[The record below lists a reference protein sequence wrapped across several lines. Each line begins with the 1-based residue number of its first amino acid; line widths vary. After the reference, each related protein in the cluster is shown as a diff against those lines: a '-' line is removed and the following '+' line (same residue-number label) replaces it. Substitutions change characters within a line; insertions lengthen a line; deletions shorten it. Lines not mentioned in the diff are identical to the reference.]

1 MKTPLTYGAHRIIH
15 DLFSK
20 GAMFKGALSREK
32 LPELEERGF
41 VATSANNLVYL
52 TPSGQ
57 EYAIESFFGEHS
69 NVSQV
74 AIQAAQI
81 SNAGRSITKLASDL
95 PEANSD
101 ITNRSFSSVGNLTS
115 GAVLEL
121 SDSAQDV
128 LYALFF
134 RGALVSGDI
143 PSKAGASALRSL
155 GFAETG
161 HTATPY
167 KGEDYFTWLTPAG
180 YAFAIGYLV
189 KTRFGKQPANA
200 KSSGQPSVHPEG
212 LSINKAMIK
221 GKISSAAYVCGNT
234 IEQET
239 LSKVLANSLHNV
251 PHEKAGDVAEL
262 LARAVKSAFSALG
275 HASGEQE
282 KERPKESNLSVGTFK
297 VYSEGE
303 VKVASGSPLAA
314 EIEAGREDRKT
325 AGTINL
331 KLELDTS
338 DAIES
343 INGLSKEISD
353 LVDTAI
359 ANSLKPGGRLYNV
372 VRESSFNSSNTTAL
386 NSRVTDLES
395 CLNSACVLIS
405 DLSCRISERIT
416 GDVHA
421 SPV

>member
-1 MKTPLTYGAHRIIH
+1 MPDRSSNPPNAYQQLNNPGAAITQLTRDIA
-15 DLFSK
+15 
-20 GAMFKGALSREK
+20 ENN
-32 LPELEERGF
+32 
-41 VATSANNLVYL
+41 AN
-52 TPSGQ
+52 TTQKS
-57 EYAIESFFGEHS
+57 
-69 NVSQV
+69 
-74 AIQAAQI
+74 I
-81 SNAGRSITKLASDL
+81 SSIGTLASG
-95 PEANSD
+95 P
-101 ITNRSFSSVGNLTS
+101 
-115 GAVLEL
+115 VLEL

-189 KTRFGKQPANA
+189 NTRFGKHPANA
-200 KSSGQPSVHPEG
+200 IASGQPSVHPEG
-212 LSINKAMIK
+212 LSINNVRIK
-221 GKISSAAYVCGNT
+221 GAIRSAAHVCGNT

-251 PHEKAGDVAEL
+251 SHEKAGDVAEQ

-282 KERPKESNLSVGTFK
+282 KERPKESDLSVGTFK

-338 DAIES
+338 DAIEG

-359 ANSLKPGGRLYNV
+359 ADALKPGGRLWEAIRHSSGESLSTRVDNL
-372 VRESSFNSSNTTAL
+372 ESSYHA
-386 NSRVTDLES
+386 
-395 CLNSACVLIS
+395 ACALIS
-405 DLSCRISERIT
+405 DLSRRISERIT

>member
-1 MKTPLTYGAHRIIH
+1 MKTPLTYGAYRILH
-15 DLFSK
+15 DLFK
-20 GAMFKGALSREK
+20 NGVTFKRALHREK
-32 LPELEERGF
+32 LLELKERGY
-41 VATSANNLVYL
+41 VATYANNFVYL
-52 TPSGQ
+52 TPTGQ
-57 EYAIESFFGEHS
+57 QYAIESFWGEHS
-69 NVSQV
+69 NVWQV
-74 AIQAAQI
+74 VTHAAQI
-81 SNAGRSITKLASDL
+81 SNAGMSITKLASDL

-101 ITNRSFSSVGNLTS
+101 MTNRRFSSVGILTS
-115 GAVLEL
+115 GPVLEL

-189 KTRFGKQPANA
+189 KTRFGKQPANR
-200 KSSGQPSVHPEG
+200 QLHPEG
-212 LSINKAMIK
+212 LSIKNAMIK
-221 GKISSAAYVCGNT
+221 GTISSAAHVCGNT

-251 PHEKAGDVAEL
+251 SHEKAGDVAEQ

-275 HASGEQE
+275 HASSEQD

-297 VYSEGE
+297 VYNEGK
-303 VKVASGSPLAA
+303 VKMASGSPLTA
-314 EIEAGREDRKT
+314 EIEAEREDRKI

-359 ANSLKPGGRLYNV
+359 ANSLEPGGRLHGSMRGNDDLVADVVSLRTQVAKLDSAFQNV
-372 VRESSFNSSNTTAL
+372 CLSIADL
-386 NSRVTDLES
+386 NNRMATL
-395 CLNSACVLIS
+395 
-405 DLSCRISERIT
+405 IT

>member
-1 MKTPLTYGAHRIIH
+1 MKTPLTYGAYRILH
-15 DLFSK
+15 DLFK
-20 GAMFKGALSREK
+20 NGVTFKRALHREK
-32 LPELEERGF
+32 LLELKERGY
-41 VATSANNLVYL
+41 VATYANNFVYL
-52 TPSGQ
+52 TPTGQ
-57 EYAIESFFGEHS
+57 QYAIESFWGEHS
-69 NVSQV
+69 NVWQV
-74 AIQAAQI
+74 VTHAAQI
-81 SNAGRSITKLASDL
+81 SNAGMSITKLASDL

-101 ITNRSFSSVGNLTS
+101 MTNRRFSSVGILTS
-115 GAVLEL
+115 GPVLEL

-161 HTATPY
+161 HIATPY

-180 YAFAIGYLV
+180 YAFAIGHLV
-189 KTRFGKQPANA
+189 KTRFGKQPANR
-200 KSSGQPSVHPEG
+200 QLHPEG
-212 LSINKAMIK
+212 LSIKKAMIK
-221 GKISSAAYVCGNT
+221 GTISSAAHVCGNT

-251 PHEKAGDVAEL
+251 SHEKAGDVAEQ

-275 HASGEQE
+275 HASSEQD
-282 KERPKESNLSVGTFK
+282 KELPKESNLSVGTFK
-297 VYSEGE
+297 VYNEGK
-303 VKVASGSPLAA
+303 VKMASGSPLTA
-314 EIEAGREDRKT
+314 EIEAKREDRKI

-359 ANSLKPGGRLYNV
+359 ANSLEPGGRLHGSMRGNDDLVADVVSLRTQVAKLDSAFQNV
-372 VRESSFNSSNTTAL
+372 CLSIADL
-386 NSRVTDLES
+386 NNRM
-395 CLNSACVLIS
+395 AA
-405 DLSCRISERIT
+405 RIT

>member
-1 MKTPLTYGAHRIIH
+1 MPDRSSNPPNAYQQLNNPGAAITQLTRDIAENN
-15 DLFSK
+15 
-20 GAMFKGALSREK
+20 AN
-32 LPELEERGF
+32 
-41 VATSANNLVYL
+41 ATQKS
-52 TPSGQ
+52 
-57 EYAIESFFGEHS
+57 
-69 NVSQV
+69 
-74 AIQAAQI
+74 I
-81 SNAGRSITKLASDL
+81 SSIGTLASG
-95 PEANSD
+95 P
-101 ITNRSFSSVGNLTS
+101 
-115 GAVLEL
+115 VLEL

-234 IEQET
+234 IEEET

-275 HASGEQE
+275 HASGE
-282 KERPKESNLSVGTFK
+282 
-297 VYSEGE
+297 
-303 VKVASGSPLAA
+303 
-314 EIEAGREDRKT
+314 
-325 AGTINL
+325 
-331 KLELDTS
+331 
-338 DAIES
+338 
-343 INGLSKEISD
+343 
-353 LVDTAI
+353 
-359 ANSLKPGGRLYNV
+359 
-372 VRESSFNSSNTTAL
+372 
-386 NSRVTDLES
+386 
-395 CLNSACVLIS
+395 
-405 DLSCRISERIT
+405 
-416 GDVHA
+416 
-421 SPV
+421 

>member
-1 MKTPLTYGAHRIIH
+1 MKTPLTYGAYRILH
-15 DLFSK
+15 DLFK
-20 GAMFKGALSREK
+20 NGVTFKRALHREK
-32 LPELEERGF
+32 LLELKERGY
-41 VATSANNLVYL
+41 VATYANNFVYL
-52 TPSGQ
+52 TPTGQ
-57 EYAIESFFGEHS
+57 QYAIESFWGEHS
-69 NVSQV
+69 NVWQV
-74 AIQAAQI
+74 VTHAAQI
-81 SNAGRSITKLASDL
+81 SNAGMSITKLASDL

-101 ITNRSFSSVGNLTS
+101 MTNRRFSSVGILTS
-115 GAVLEL
+115 GPVLEL

-180 YAFAIGYLV
+180 YAFAIGHLV
-189 KTRFGKQPANA
+189 KTRFGKQPANR
-200 KSSGQPSVHPEG
+200 QLHPEG
-212 LSINKAMIK
+212 LSIKNAMIK
-221 GKISSAAYVCGNT
+221 GTISSAAHVCGNT

-251 PHEKAGDVAEL
+251 SHEKAGDVAEQ

-275 HASGEQE
+275 HASSEQD

-297 VYSEGE
+297 VYNEGK
-303 VKVASGSPLAA
+303 VKMASGSPLTA
-314 EIEAGREDRKT
+314 EIEAEREDRKI

-359 ANSLKPGGRLYNV
+359 ANSLEPGGRLHGSMRGNDDLVADVVSLRTQVAKLDSAFQNV
-372 VRESSFNSSNTTAL
+372 CLSIADL
-386 NSRVTDLES
+386 NSRM
-395 CLNSACVLIS
+395 AA
-405 DLSCRISERIT
+405 RIT

>member
-1 MKTPLTYGAHRIIH
+1 MKTPLTYGAYRILH
-15 DLFSK
+15 DLFK
-20 GAMFKGALSREK
+20 NGVTFKRALHREK
-32 LPELEERGF
+32 LLELKERGY
-41 VATSANNLVYL
+41 VATYANNFVYL
-52 TPSGQ
+52 TPTGQ
-57 EYAIESFFGEHS
+57 QYAIESFWGEHS
-69 NVSQV
+69 NVWQV
-74 AIQAAQI
+74 VTHAAQI
-81 SNAGRSITKLASDL
+81 SNAGMSITKLASDL

-101 ITNRSFSSVGNLTS
+101 MTNRRFSSVGILTS
-115 GAVLEL
+115 GPVLEL

-180 YAFAIGYLV
+180 YAFAIGHLV
-189 KTRFGKQPANA
+189 KTRFGKQPANR
-200 KSSGQPSVHPEG
+200 QLHPEG
-212 LSINKAMIK
+212 LSIKKAMIK
-221 GKISSAAYVCGNT
+221 GTISSAAHVCGNT

-251 PHEKAGDVAEL
+251 SHEKAGDVAEQ

-275 HASGEQE
+275 HASSEQD

-297 VYSEGE
+297 VYNEGK
-303 VKVASGSPLAA
+303 VKMASGSPLTA
-314 EIEAGREDRKT
+314 EIEAKREDRKI

-359 ANSLKPGGRLYNV
+359 ANSLEPGGRLHGSMRGNDDLVADVVSLRTQVAKLDSAFQNV
-372 VRESSFNSSNTTAL
+372 CLSIADL
-386 NSRVTDLES
+386 NNRM
-395 CLNSACVLIS
+395 AA
-405 DLSCRISERIT
+405 RIT

>member
-1 MKTPLTYGAHRIIH
+1 MKTPLTYGAYRILH
-15 DLFSK
+15 DLFK
-20 GAMFKGALSREK
+20 NGVTFKRALHREK
-32 LPELEERGF
+32 LLELKERGY
-41 VATSANNLVYL
+41 VATYANNFVYL
-52 TPSGQ
+52 TPTGQ
-57 EYAIESFFGEHS
+57 QYAIESFWGEHS
-69 NVSQV
+69 NVWQV
-74 AIQAAQI
+74 VTHAAQI
-81 SNAGRSITKLASDL
+81 SNAGMSITKLASDL

-101 ITNRSFSSVGNLTS
+101 MTNRRFSSVGILTS
-115 GAVLEL
+115 GPVLEL

-143 PSKAGASALRSL
+143 PSKAGASVLRSL

-180 YAFAIGYLV
+180 YAFAIGHLV
-189 KTRFGKQPANA
+189 KTRFGKQPANR
-200 KSSGQPSVHPEG
+200 QLHPEG
-212 LSINKAMIK
+212 LSIKKAMIK
-221 GKISSAAYVCGNT
+221 GTISSAAHVCGNT

-251 PHEKAGDVAEL
+251 SHEKAGDVAEQ

-275 HASGEQE
+275 HASSEQD

-297 VYSEGE
+297 VYNEGK
-303 VKVASGSPLAA
+303 VKMASGSPLTA
-314 EIEAGREDRKT
+314 EIEAKREDRKI

-359 ANSLKPGGRLYNV
+359 ANSLEPGGRLHGSMRGNDDLVADVVSLRTQVAKLDSAFQNV
-372 VRESSFNSSNTTAL
+372 CLSIADL
-386 NSRVTDLES
+386 NNRM
-395 CLNSACVLIS
+395 AA
-405 DLSCRISERIT
+405 RIT

>member
-1 MKTPLTYGAHRIIH
+1 
-15 DLFSK
+15 
-20 GAMFKGALSREK
+20 
-32 LPELEERGF
+32 
-41 VATSANNLVYL
+41 
-52 TPSGQ
+52 
-57 EYAIESFFGEHS
+57 
-69 NVSQV
+69 
-74 AIQAAQI
+74 
-81 SNAGRSITKLASDL
+81 
-95 PEANSD
+95 
-101 ITNRSFSSVGNLTS
+101 
-115 GAVLEL
+115 
-121 SDSAQDV
+121 
-128 LYALFF
+128 
-134 RGALVSGDI
+134 
-143 PSKAGASALRSL
+143 
-155 GFAETG
+155 
-161 HTATPY
+161 
-167 KGEDYFTWLTPAG
+167 GEDYFTWLTPAG

-234 IEQET
+234 IEEET

-282 KERPKESNLSVGTFK
+282 KERPKESDLSVGTFK